1 MREIS
6 DAATIIYT
14 IVHTSAYADHGSFP
28 PPDAIGSFFNSDL
41 AHEELTNLVEA
52 EKESMEIPFPSEQY
66 REEYADDFW
75 EAYQDGYAAGWF
87 TRFEIISS
95 ELRDGKSLEGC
106 K

>member
-1 MREIS
+1 MSETS
-6 DAATIIYT
+6 SAAIIIYT

-28 PPDAIGSFFNSDL
+28 PAYAIGSFFSSDL
-41 AHEELTNLVEA
+41 AHEDLINLVEA

-66 REEYADDFW
+66 REESGDDFW

-95 ELRDGKSLEGC
+95 ELRDVKSLEGC